1 VTDDAEL
8 RGLDPFDLLDQE
20 SVRLAAYLSGLP
32 ASRWS
37 APSRCPGWSVRD
49 VVAHLAASEDYH
61 HACLA
66 GTVRAF
72 TEDVEARGGTDLAR
86 ANELGIADRAALT
99 PEQLVAAWRAADA
112 DTCRGCRE
120 RGDALIDT
128 SIGDYPSRWQ
138 AFHVAG
144 ELAVH
149 ADDIFVP
156 ITEAERDARRAWRTR
171 FSRFALREAKPEL
184 DVRVEAGRTR
194 VVGDGVDVT
203 VDDDE
208 LVEAV
213 AGRLDAT
220 STLDPMARAVLSTM
234 P

>member
-8 RGLDPFDLLDQE
+8 RGLDPCDLLDQE
-20 SVRLAAYLSGLP
+20 SARLAAHLSGLP
-32 ASRWS
+32 ASGWS
-37 APSRCPGWSVRD
+37 ARSRCPGWSVRD

-72 TEDVEARGGTDLAR
+72 TEDVEARGGTDLTR

-99 PEQLVAAWRAADA
+99 PEQLVAAWRADNAE
-112 DTCRGCRE
+112 TRRGFRD
-120 RGDALIDT
+120 RGDGLVDT
-128 SIGDYPSRWQ
+128 SVGDYPCRWQ

-156 ITEAERDARRAWRTR
+156 ITEAEREARRTWRTR
-171 FSRFALREAKPEL
+171 FSRFALREAKPDL
-184 DVRVEAGRTR
+184 DVGVEAGRTR
-194 VVGDGVDVT
+194 VVGGGVDVA
-203 VDDDE
+203 VEDDE

-213 AGRLDAT
+213 AGRLDAG
-220 STLDPMARAVLSTM
+220 STLDPTARAALSTM

>member
-8 RGLDPFDLLDQE
+8 RGLDPCDLLDQE
-20 SVRLAAYLSGLP
+20 SARLAAHLSDLP
-32 ASRWS
+32 ASGWS
-37 APSRCPGWSVRD
+37 ARSRCPGWSVRD

-72 TEDVEARGGTDLAR
+72 TEDVEARGGTDLTR

-99 PEQLVAAWRAADA
+99 PEQLVAAWRSDNAE
-112 DTCRGCRE
+112 TRRGFRD
-120 RGDALIDT
+120 RGDGLVDT
-128 SIGDYPSRWQ
+128 SVGDYPCRWQ

-156 ITEAERDARRAWRTR
+156 ITETEREARRTWRTR
-171 FSRFALREAKPEL
+171 FSRFALREAKPDL
-184 DVRVEAGRTR
+184 DVEVEAGRTR
-194 VVGDGVDVT
+194 VVGGGVDVA
-203 VDDDE
+203 VEDDE

-213 AGRLDAT
+213 AGRLDAE
-220 STLDPMARAVLSTM
+220 STLDPTARAALSTM